1 MDPVDGDRRQPDADQ
16 GPLTN
21 RAPGGIGVAFA
32 LAAGLAIVLTGP
44 LLLFNPWLVS
54 AEQARHGVAASL
66 GTDQA
71 EVDRVTAVMLRD
83 LFTDG
88 DFIANLDDDPPI
100 LDASERSHMADVGA
114 LVRILAGLEAAAI
127 LVLLIT
133 AWWLRREPARR
144 GRLLLGAALA
154 VGAVALALG
163 IFFAVAFETAFTAFH
178 ALFFQAGTW
187 QFGPDSNL
195 IRLFPEPFWFETSL
209 LAGLSILLTAVVAAW
224 LAGRA
229 MRSVAAER

>member
-32 LAAGLAIVLTGP
+32 LAAALAIVLTGP

-54 AEQARHGVAASL
+54 AEQARHDVAGSL

-71 EVDRVTAVMLRD
+71 NVDRVTAVMLRD
-83 LFTDG
+83 LFTGG
-88 DFIANLDDDPPI
+88 DFIASLDGDPSI

-114 LVRILAGLEAAAI
+114 LVRMLVGLEVAAVV
-127 LVLLIT
+127 VLLIT
-133 AWWLRREPARR
+133 ARWLRAERARR
-144 GRLLLGAALA
+144 GRLLLGAAGA
-154 VGAVALALG
+154 VGAAALALG
-163 IFFAVAFETAFTAFH
+163 IFFAVAFEAAFTAFH
-178 ALFFQAGTW
+178 AIFFQAGTW

-209 LAGLSILLTAVVAAW
+209 LAGISILVTALLAAW
-224 LAGRA
+224 LAVRG